1 MAQSNAKS
9 GLLLGVKSTGGKSSP
24 KSFWSWADGWDGWDG
39 WVDGDGW
46 DSWDDGDGW
55 DSFGDADGWDG
66 DGWDGWDGD
75 Y

>member
-9 GLLLGVKSTGGKSSP
+9 GLLLEVKPAAGKSSA
-24 KSFWSWADGWDGWDG
+24 KSFLG

-46 DSWDDGDGW
+46 DSWDDGDAW
-55 DSFGDADGWDG
+55 DSFADADGWDG

-75 Y
+75 F